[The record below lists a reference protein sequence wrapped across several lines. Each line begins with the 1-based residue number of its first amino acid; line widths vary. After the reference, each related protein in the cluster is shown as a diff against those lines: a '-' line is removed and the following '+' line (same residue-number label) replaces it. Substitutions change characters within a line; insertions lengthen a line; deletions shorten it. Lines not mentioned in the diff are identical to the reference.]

1 MFHVNPAMPTLR
13 LTTTVLLARQVD
25 HLTLISLAGVRAL
38 DLRVESAPERGGHAL
53 VAEFAVESETSG
65 HRRVL
70 ATYPTEAEA
79 LRQLDRLTRSPRRWT
94 AWLAR
99 GAAGL
104 AILFAIWFL
113 FFLPVEI
120 GRLAGPARGDIGE
133 IDRRAL
139 PEERTV
145 LARPGH
151 DAWPPPARI
160 DDPAERSVL
169 PAGGDVAGRV
179 GR

>member
-1 MFHVNPAMPTLR
+1 MFHVNPATPTLR
-13 LTTTVLLARQVD
+13 LTATVLLARQVD

-38 DLRVESAPERGGHAL
+38 DLWVESVPERGGHAL

-79 LRQLDRLTRSPRRWT
+79 LRQLDRLTRSPGRWS

-113 FFLPVEI
+113 FFLPVE
-120 GRLAGPARGDIGE
+120 GDRLAVPTCNGAGRGEPVAPVTRAPLPRPDRGE
-133 IDRRAL
+133 
-139 PEERTV
+139 
-145 LARPGH
+145 
-151 DAWPPPARI
+151 WPPPARV
-160 DDPAERSVL
+160 DDPAANSVS
-169 PAGGDVAGRV
+169 PAGGEAAGRLD
-179 GR
+179 R

>member
-25 HLTLISLAGVRAL
+25 HLTLISLAGIRAL
-38 DLRVESAPERGGHAL
+38 DLRVEPVPERGGHAL

-113 FFLPVEI
+113 FFLPVE
-120 GRLAGPARGDIGE
+120 GARLALPTSNGAGWDEPVAPVARAPLPRPDRGE
-133 IDRRAL
+133 
-139 PEERTV
+139 
-145 LARPGH
+145 
-151 DAWPPPARI
+151 WPPPALV
-160 DDPAERSVL
+160 DDPAANSVS
-169 PAGGDVAGRV
+169 PAGGEAAGRID
-179 GR
+179 R

>member
-1 MFHVNPAMPTLR
+1 MFHVNPATPTLQ

-79 LRQLDRLTRSPRRWT
+79 LRQLDRLTRSPGRWT
-94 AWLAR
+94 AWLVR
-99 GAAGL
+99 GATGL

-113 FFLPVEI
+113 FFLPVESD
-120 GRLAGPARGDIGE
+120 RLALPTNNGAGWDEPVAPVTRAPLPRP
-133 IDRRAL
+133 DRA
-139 PEERTV
+139 E
-145 LARPGH
+145 
-151 DAWPPPARI
+151 WPPPARV
-160 DDPAERSVL
+160 DDPAANSVS
-169 PAGGDVAGRV
+169 PARGEAAGRLD
-179 GR
+179 R

>member
-1 MFHVNPAMPTLR
+1 MFHMNPTAPTLR
-13 LTTTVLLARQVD
+13 LMATVLLARQVNR
-25 HLTLISLAGVRAL
+25 LTLISLAGVRAL
-38 DLRVESAPERGGHAL
+38 DLRVESVPERGGHAL
-53 VAEFAVESETSG
+53 VAEFAVELEETSG

-113 FFLPVEI
+113 FFLPVE
-120 GRLAGPARGDIGE
+120 GDRLALPTRSGAGRGE
-133 IDRRAL
+133 PVAPVTRAPLPRPDRA
-139 PEERTV
+139 E
-145 LARPGH
+145 
-151 DAWPPPARI
+151 WPPPARV
-160 DDPAERSVL
+160 DDPAVNSVS
-169 PAGGDVAGRV
+169 PAGGEAAGRLD
-179 GR
+179 R

>member
-1 MFHVNPAMPTLR
+1 MFHVNPATPTLR
-13 LTTTVLLARQVD
+13 LTATVLLVRQVD
-25 HLTLISLAGVRAL
+25 HLTLIALAGVRAL
-38 DLRVESAPERGGHAL
+38 DLRVESVPERGGHAL

-79 LRQLDRLTRSPRRWT
+79 LRQLDRLTRSPGRWS

-113 FFLPVEI
+113 FFLPVD
-120 GRLAGPARGDIGE
+120 GDRLAVPTRNGAGRGEPVAPVTRAPLPRPDRGE
-133 IDRRAL
+133 
-139 PEERTV
+139 
-145 LARPGH
+145 
-151 DAWPPPARI
+151 WPPPARV
-160 DDPAERSVL
+160 DDPAANSVS
-169 PAGGDVAGRV
+169 PAGGEAAGRLD
-179 GR
+179 R

>member
-1 MFHVNPAMPTLR
+1 MFHVNPAAPTLR
-13 LTTTVLLARQVD
+13 LTATVLLARQVD

-38 DLRVESAPERGGHAL
+38 DLRVESVPERGGHAL
-53 VAEFAVESETSG
+53 VAEFAVESETSD

-79 LRQLDRLTRSPRRWT
+79 LRQLDRLTRSPGRWS

-113 FFLPVEI
+113 FFLPVE
-120 GRLAGPARGDIGE
+120 GDRLAVPTRNGAGRGEPVAPVTRAPLPRPDRGE
-133 IDRRAL
+133 
-139 PEERTV
+139 
-145 LARPGH
+145 
-151 DAWPPPARI
+151 WPPPARV
-160 DDPAERSVL
+160 DDPAANSVS
-169 PAGGDVAGRV
+169 PAGGEAAGRLD
-179 GR
+179 R

>member
-1 MFHVNPAMPTLR
+1 MPASA
-13 LTTTVLLARQVD
+13 TTSQP
-25 HLTLISLAGVRAL
+25 
-38 DLRVESAPERGGHAL
+38 APERGGHAL

-113 FFLPVEI
+113 FFLPVE
-120 GRLAGPARGDIGE
+120 GDRLAVPTRNGAGQGEPVAPVARAPLPRPDRGE
-133 IDRRAL
+133 
-139 PEERTV
+139 
-145 LARPGH
+145 
-151 DAWPPPARI
+151 WPPPARV
-160 DDPAERSVL
+160 DDPAANSVS
-169 PAGGDVAGRV
+169 PAHVEAAGRFD
-179 GR
+179 R

>member
-113 FFLPVEI
+113 FFLPVE
-120 GRLAGPARGDIGE
+120 GDRLAVPTRNGAGRGEPVAPVTRTPLPRPDRGE
-133 IDRRAL
+133 
-139 PEERTV
+139 
-145 LARPGH
+145 
-151 DAWPPPARI
+151 WPPPARV
-160 DDPAERSVL
+160 DDPAANSVSPARSE
-169 PAGGDVAGRV
+169 AAGRLD
-179 GR
+179 R

>member
-1 MFHVNPAMPTLR
+1 MFHMNPTAPTLR
-13 LTTTVLLARQVD
+13 LMATVLLARQVNR
-25 HLTLISLAGVRAL
+25 LTLISLAGVRAL

-53 VAEFAVESETSG
+53 VAEFAVESETAG

-70 ATYPTEAEA
+70 VTYPTEAEA

-113 FFLPVEI
+113 FFLPVE
-120 GRLAGPARGDIGE
+120 GDRLALPTRSGAGRGE
-133 IDRRAL
+133 PVAPVTRAPLPRPDRA
-139 PEERTV
+139 E
-145 LARPGH
+145 
-151 DAWPPPARI
+151 WPPPARV
-160 DDPAERSVL
+160 DDPAVNSVS
-169 PAGGDVAGRV
+169 PAGGEAAGRLD
-179 GR
+179 R

>member
-1 MFHVNPAMPTLR
+1 MFHVNPAAPTLR
-13 LTTTVLLARQVD
+13 LTATVLLARQVD

-53 VAEFAVESETSG
+53 VAEFAVESETSD

-79 LRQLDRLTRSPRRWT
+79 LRQLDRLTRSPGRWS

-113 FFLPVEI
+113 FFLPVE
-120 GRLAGPARGDIGE
+120 GDRLAVPTRNGAGRGEPVAPVTRTPLPRPDRGE
-133 IDRRAL
+133 
-139 PEERTV
+139 
-145 LARPGH
+145 
-151 DAWPPPARI
+151 WPPPARV
-160 DDPAERSVL
+160 DDPAANSVS
-169 PAGGDVAGRV
+169 PARGEAAGRLD
-179 GR
+179 R

>member
-1 MFHVNPAMPTLR
+1 MFHVNPAAPTLR
-13 LTTTVLLARQVD
+13 LTATVLLARQVD
-25 HLTLISLAGVRAL
+25 HLTLISLAGIRAL

-53 VAEFAVESETSG
+53 VAEFAVESETAG

-70 ATYPTEAEA
+70 VTYPTEAEA

-113 FFLPVEI
+113 FFLPVE
-120 GRLAGPARGDIGE
+120 GDRLALPTSNGAGWDEPVVPVARAPLPRP
-133 IDRRAL
+133 DRA
-139 PEERTV
+139 E
-145 LARPGH
+145 
-151 DAWPPPARI
+151 WPPPARV
-160 DDPAERSVL
+160 DDPAANSVS
-169 PAGGDVAGRV
+169 PARGEAAGRLD
-179 GR
+179 R

>member
-113 FFLPVEI
+113 FFLPVE
-120 GRLAGPARGDIGE
+120 GDRLAVPTRNGAGQGEPVAPVTRTPLPRPDRGE
-133 IDRRAL
+133 
-139 PEERTV
+139 
-145 LARPGH
+145 
-151 DAWPPPARI
+151 WPPPARV
-160 DDPAERSVL
+160 DDPAANSVSPARSE
-169 PAGGDVAGRV
+169 AAGRLD
-179 GR
+179 R

>member
-1 MFHVNPAMPTLR
+1 MFHVNPATPTLR
-13 LTTTVLLARQVD
+13 LTATVLLARQVD

-38 DLRVESAPERGGHAL
+38 DLRVESVPERGGHAL
-53 VAEFAVESETSG
+53 VAEFAVESETSD

-79 LRQLDRLTRSPRRWT
+79 LRQLDRLTRSPGRWS

-113 FFLPVEI
+113 FFLPVE
-120 GRLAGPARGDIGE
+120 GDRLALPTRNGAGWDEPVAPVARAPLPRP
-133 IDRRAL
+133 DRA
-139 PEERTV
+139 E
-145 LARPGH
+145 
-151 DAWPPPARI
+151 WPPPARV
-160 DDPAERSVL
+160 DDPAANSVS
-169 PAGGDVAGRV
+169 PAGGEAAGRLD
-179 GR
+179 R

>member
-1 MFHVNPAMPTLR
+1 MFHVNPATPTLR
-13 LTTTVLLARQVD
+13 LTATVLLARQVD
-25 HLTLISLAGVRAL
+25 RLTLISLAGVRAL

-79 LRQLDRLTRSPRRWT
+79 LRQLDRLTRSPGRWS

-113 FFLPVEI
+113 FFLPVE
-120 GRLAGPARGDIGE
+120 GDRLAVPTRNGAGRGEPVAPVTRAPLPRPDRGE
-133 IDRRAL
+133 
-139 PEERTV
+139 
-145 LARPGH
+145 
-151 DAWPPPARI
+151 WPPPARV
-160 DDPAERSVL
+160 DDPAANSVG
-169 PAGGDVAGRV
+169 PARGEAAGRFD
-179 GR
+179 R

>member
-1 MFHVNPAMPTLR
+1 MFHVNPATPTLR
-13 LTTTVLLARQVD
+13 LTATVLLARQVD

-38 DLRVESAPERGGHAL
+38 DLRVESVPERGGHAL
-53 VAEFAVESETSG
+53 VAEFAVESETSD

-79 LRQLDRLTRSPRRWT
+79 LRQLDRLTRSPRRWS

-113 FFLPVEI
+113 FFLPVD
-120 GRLAGPARGDIGE
+120 GDRLAVPTRNGAGRGEPVAPVTRAPLPRPDRGE
-133 IDRRAL
+133 
-139 PEERTV
+139 
-145 LARPGH
+145 
-151 DAWPPPARI
+151 WPPPARV
-160 DDPAERSVL
+160 DDPAANSVS
-169 PAGGDVAGRV
+169 PAGGEAAGRLD
-179 GR
+179 R

>member
-1 MFHVNPAMPTLR
+1 MFHVNPATPTLR
-13 LTTTVLLARQVD
+13 LTATVLLARQVD

-38 DLRVESAPERGGHAL
+38 DLRVESVPERDGHAL

-79 LRQLDRLTRSPRRWT
+79 LRQLDRLTRSPGRWS

-113 FFLPVEI
+113 FFLPVEGDRLTLPTRNGA
-120 GRLAGPARGDIGE
+120 GRDEPVAPVARAPLPRSDRGE
-133 IDRRAL
+133 
-139 PEERTV
+139 
-145 LARPGH
+145 
-151 DAWPPPARI
+151 WPPPALV
-160 DDPAERSVL
+160 DDPAANSVG
-169 PAGGDVAGRV
+169 PVRGEAAGRLD
-179 GR
+179 R

>member
-38 DLRVESAPERGGHAL
+38 DLRVEPVPERGGHAL

-113 FFLPVEI
+113 FFLPVE
-120 GRLAGPARGDIGE
+120 GDRLALPTSNGAGWDEPVAPVARAPLPRPDRGE
-133 IDRRAL
+133 
-139 PEERTV
+139 
-145 LARPGH
+145 
-151 DAWPPPARI
+151 WPPPARV
-160 DDPAERSVL
+160 DDPAANSVS
-169 PAGGDVAGRV
+169 PAHVEAAGRFD
-179 GR
+179 R

>member
-38 DLRVESAPERGGHAL
+38 DLRVEPVPERGGHAL

-113 FFLPVEI
+113 FFLPME
-120 GRLAGPARGDIGE
+120 GDRLALPTRNGAGRGEPVAPVTRTPLPRPDRGE
-133 IDRRAL
+133 
-139 PEERTV
+139 
-145 LARPGH
+145 
-151 DAWPPPARI
+151 WPPPARV
-160 DDPAERSVL
+160 DDPAANSVS
-169 PAGGDVAGRV
+169 PAGGEAAGRLD
-179 GR
+179 R

>member
-1 MFHVNPAMPTLR
+1 MFHVNPAAPTLR
-13 LTTTVLLARQVD
+13 LTATVLLARQVG

-79 LRQLDRLTRSPRRWT
+79 LRQLDRLTRSPGRWL

-113 FFLPVEI
+113 FFLPVD
-120 GRLAGPARGDIGE
+120 GDRLAVPTRNGAGRGEPVAAVTRAPLPRPDRGE
-133 IDRRAL
+133 
-139 PEERTV
+139 
-145 LARPGH
+145 
-151 DAWPPPARI
+151 WPPPARV
-160 DDPAERSVL
+160 DDPAANLVS
-169 PAGGDVAGRV
+169 PAGGEAAGRLD
-179 GR
+179 R

>member
-38 DLRVESAPERGGHAL
+38 DLRVESVPERGGHAL

-79 LRQLDRLTRSPRRWT
+79 LRQLDRLTRSPRRWS

-113 FFLPVEI
+113 FFLPVE
-120 GRLAGPARGDIGE
+120 GDRLALPTRNGTGWDEPVGPVARAPLPRPDRGE
-133 IDRRAL
+133 
-139 PEERTV
+139 
-145 LARPGH
+145 
-151 DAWPPPARI
+151 WPPPARV
-160 DDPAERSVL
+160 DDPAANSVS
-169 PAGGDVAGRV
+169 PAGGEAAGRLD
-179 GR
+179 R

>member
-1 MFHVNPAMPTLR
+1 MFHVNPAAPTLR
-13 LTTTVLLARQVD
+13 LTATVLLARQVD

-79 LRQLDRLTRSPRRWT
+79 LRQLDRLTRSPGRWS

-113 FFLPVEI
+113 FFLPVEGDRVAVPTHNGA
-120 GRLAGPARGDIGE
+120 GRGEPVAPVTRAPLPRPDRGE
-133 IDRRAL
+133 
-139 PEERTV
+139 
-145 LARPGH
+145 
-151 DAWPPPARI
+151 WPPPARV
-160 DDPAERSVL
+160 DDPAANSVS
-169 PAGGDVAGRV
+169 PARGEAAGRLD
-179 GR
+179 R

>member
-38 DLRVESAPERGGHAL
+38 DLRVESVPERGGHAL

-113 FFLPVEI
+113 FFLPVE
-120 GRLAGPARGDIGE
+120 GDRLALPTSNGAGWDEPVAPVARAPLPRPDRGE
-133 IDRRAL
+133 
-139 PEERTV
+139 
-145 LARPGH
+145 
-151 DAWPPPARI
+151 WPPPARV
-160 DDPAERSVL
+160 DDPAANSVS
-169 PAGGDVAGRV
+169 PAHVEAAGRFD
-179 GR
+179 R

>member
-1 MFHVNPAMPTLR
+1 MFHVNPATPTLQ

-38 DLRVESAPERGGHAL
+38 DLRVESVPERGGHAL

-79 LRQLDRLTRSPRRWT
+79 LRQLDRLTRSPGRWT
-94 AWLAR
+94 AWLVR
-99 GAAGL
+99 GATGL

-113 FFLPVEI
+113 FFLPVE
-120 GRLAGPARGDIGE
+120 GDRLALPTNNGAGWDEPVAPVTRAPLPRP
-133 IDRRAL
+133 DRA
-139 PEERTV
+139 E
-145 LARPGH
+145 
-151 DAWPPPARI
+151 WPPPARV
-160 DDPAERSVL
+160 DDPAANSVS
-169 PAGGDVAGRV
+169 PAGGEAAGRLD
-179 GR
+179 R

>member
-1 MFHVNPAMPTLR
+1 MFHVNPATPTLR
-13 LTTTVLLARQVD
+13 LTATVLLARQVD

-38 DLRVESAPERGGHAL
+38 DLRVESVPERGGHAL

-79 LRQLDRLTRSPRRWT
+79 LRQLDRLTRSPGRWS

-113 FFLPVEI
+113 FFLPVE
-120 GRLAGPARGDIGE
+120 GDRLAVPTRNGAGRGEPVAPVTRAPLPRPDRGE
-133 IDRRAL
+133 
-139 PEERTV
+139 
-145 LARPGH
+145 
-151 DAWPPPARI
+151 WPPPARV
-160 DDPAERSVL
+160 DDPAANSVS
-169 PAGGDVAGRV
+169 PAHVEAAGRFD
-179 GR
+179 R

>member
-1 MFHVNPAMPTLR
+1 MFHVNPAAPTLR
-13 LTTTVLLARQVD
+13 LTATVLLARQVD

-53 VAEFAVESETSG
+53 VAEFAMESETSG
-65 HRRVL
+65 NRRVL

-113 FFLPVEI
+113 FFLSVE
-120 GRLAGPARGDIGE
+120 GDRLALPTSNGAGWDEPVAPVARAPLP
-133 IDRRAL
+133 RPNRA
-139 PEERTV
+139 E
-145 LARPGH
+145 
-151 DAWPPPARI
+151 WPPPARV
-160 DDPAERSVL
+160 DDPAANSVS
-169 PAGGDVAGRV
+169 PARGEAAGRLD
-179 GR
+179 R

>member
-1 MFHVNPAMPTLR
+1 MFHVNPATPTLR
-13 LTTTVLLARQVD
+13 LTATVLLARQVD

-38 DLRVESAPERGGHAL
+38 DLRVESVPERGGHAL

-79 LRQLDRLTRSPRRWT
+79 LRQLDRLTRSPGRWS

-113 FFLPVEI
+113 FFLPVD
-120 GRLAGPARGDIGE
+120 GDRLAVPTRNGAGRGEPVAPVTRAPLPRPDRGE
-133 IDRRAL
+133 
-139 PEERTV
+139 
-145 LARPGH
+145 
-151 DAWPPPARI
+151 WPPPARV
-160 DDPAERSVL
+160 DDPAANSVS
-169 PAGGDVAGRV
+169 PARGEAAGRLD
-179 GR
+179 R

>member
-1 MFHVNPAMPTLR
+1 MFHVNPATPTLR
-13 LTTTVLLARQVD
+13 LTATVLLARQVD

-38 DLRVESAPERGGHAL
+38 DLRVESVPERGGHAL

-79 LRQLDRLTRSPRRWT
+79 LRQLDRLTRSPGRWS

-113 FFLPVEI
+113 FFLPVE
-120 GRLAGPARGDIGE
+120 GDRLAVPTRNGAGRGEPVAPITRAPLPRPDCGE
-133 IDRRAL
+133 
-139 PEERTV
+139 
-145 LARPGH
+145 
-151 DAWPPPARI
+151 WPPPARV
-160 DDPAERSVL
+160 DDPAANSVS
-169 PAGGDVAGRV
+169 PARGEAAGRLD
-179 GR
+179 R

>member
-38 DLRVESAPERGGHAL
+38 DLRVESVPERGGHAL
-53 VAEFAVESETSG
+53 VAEFAVESETSD

-113 FFLPVEI
+113 FFLPVE
-120 GRLAGPARGDIGE
+120 GDRLAVSTRNGAGRDEPVAPVIRAPLPRPDRGE
-133 IDRRAL
+133 
-139 PEERTV
+139 
-145 LARPGH
+145 
-151 DAWPPPARI
+151 WPPPARV
-160 DDPAERSVL
+160 DDPAANSVS
-169 PAGGDVAGRV
+169 PAHVEAAGRFD
-179 GR
+179 R

>member
-1 MFHVNPAMPTLR
+1 MFHVNPAAPTLR
-13 LTTTVLLARQVD
+13 LTATVLLARQVD
-25 HLTLISLAGVRAL
+25 RLTLISLAGVRAL
-38 DLRVESAPERGGHAL
+38 DLRVESVPERGGHAL

-79 LRQLDRLTRSPRRWT
+79 LRQLDRLTRSPGRWS

-113 FFLPVEI
+113 FFLPVE
-120 GRLAGPARGDIGE
+120 GDRLAVPTRNGAGRGEPVAPVTRTPLPRPDRGE
-133 IDRRAL
+133 
-139 PEERTV
+139 
-145 LARPGH
+145 
-151 DAWPPPARI
+151 WPPPARV
-160 DDPAERSVL
+160 DDPAANSVS
-169 PAGGDVAGRV
+169 PARGEAAGRLD
-179 GR
+179 R